1 MAVTGES
8 PLALGL
14 LTKKESTSELEL
26 SIKTTGEM
34 SASFFSTLAR
44 KNLKFTLYYFLLYAN
59 NFRRSRKEIELPNS
73 FWNESGCQSLL
84 SHLRSSRKLSAAK
97 PALAPLELR
106 R

>member
-44 KNLKFTLYYFLLYAN
+44 KNLKFILYYFLLYAN
-59 NFRRSRKEIELPNS
+59 NFRRSRKEIELLNS
-73 FWNESGCQSLL
+73 FWNES
-84 SHLRSSRKLSAAK
+84 
-97 PALAPLELR
+97 
-106 R
+106 